1 MVHDDELATLL
12 DQGYVIVPGVLG
24 ERTLSA
30 VREQLAPH
38 LQGRYPG
45 RNDFEGFHSQRV
57 YALLDKAPVI
67 EQLVAN
73 DRIMPLLDAVMEPNF
88 LLSAC
93 LAIQLHPGETA
104 QGWHFDDGFVTIPK
118 PRPWYSV
125 STIWAID
132 DFTAENG
139 ATEVI
144 PGSHRW
150 GPEPVEGDHDE
161 AVVAEMAAGSVIV
174 FLGTTLHRGG
184 ANRSDGTRL
193 AITPQ
198 YCAPWARPQETFAL
212 AVPPER
218 VATYR
223 ERVRELL
230 GYSIHPPFMG
240 HVNGRH
246 PAKLLDP
253 SFRDEAAGAQA
264 AELLERV
271 RGGAVSSAG
280 DESGTPVSR

>member
-1 MVHDDELATLL
+1 MADGELATLL
-12 DQGYVIVPGVLG
+12 DQGYVVVPDVLSAD
-24 ERTLSA
+24 TLAA

-45 RNDFEGFHSQRV
+45 RNDFEGFRSERV
-57 YALLDKAPVI
+57 YALLDKAPAI
-67 EQLVAN
+67 AELVAN
-73 DRIMPLLDAVMEPNF
+73 DRILPLLDAVMEPNY

-104 QGWHFDDGFVTIPK
+104 QGWHYDDGFVTIPK

-132 DFTAENG
+132 DFTTENG
-139 ATEVI
+139 ATEVL

-150 GPEPVEGDHDE
+150 GPDDIDGDRDD
-161 AVVAEMAAGSVIV
+161 AVVAEMSAGSVIV

-184 ANRSDGTRL
+184 ANRSSGTRL

-198 YCAPWARPQETFAL
+198 FCAPWARPQETFTL
-212 AVPPER
+212 AVRPEMVASYEPR
-218 VATYR
+218 VQQ
-223 ERVRELL
+223 LL

-240 HVNGRH
+240 HVDGRH
-246 PAKLLDP
+246 PAKRLDP
-253 SFRDEAAGAQA
+253 AFRDDAAGTRA
-264 AELLERV
+264 ADLLEHV
-271 RGGAVSSAG
+271 RGGAVS
-280 DESGTPVSR
+280 DLPRT